1 MEFEA
6 LQNIDRPY
14 DARAIAN
21 FLLDIAETRKLELTQ
36 LSLLKLL
43 YFAHGWYL
51 AKTGSPLVKQEF
63 EAWEYG
69 PVIKVI
75 RDEFKPFGKK
85 PIKARAY
92 KLDLYKN
99 QRVLVEPILA
109 TQDENFVREIFDAYH
124 VYDAWSLSNMT
135 HEKGSPWDVVWN
147 SSEPMGR
154 FALRIRNED
163 IKQHFIGVGTRFRL
177 S

>member
-1 MEFEA
+1 MGFEA

-21 FLLDIAETRKLELTQ
+21 LLLDVAESRRLQLTQ

-43 YFAHGWYL
+43 YFAHGWHL
-51 AKTGSPLVKQEF
+51 ARTGMPLVKQAF

-75 RDEFKPFGKK
+75 RDEFKSFGKN
-85 PIKARAY
+85 PITTRAY
-92 KLDLYKN
+92 KFDPYKN
-99 QRVLVEPILA
+99 QKTLVEPIILSS
-109 TQDENFVREIFDAYH
+109 DEDFVREIFEAYH
-124 VYDAWSLSNMT
+124 VYDAWRLSDMT
-135 HEKGSPWDVVWN
+135 HEKGSPWDLIWN
-147 SSEPMGR
+147 ASEPMGR

-163 IKQHFIGVGTRFRL
+163 IKQHFISLGNRFRL